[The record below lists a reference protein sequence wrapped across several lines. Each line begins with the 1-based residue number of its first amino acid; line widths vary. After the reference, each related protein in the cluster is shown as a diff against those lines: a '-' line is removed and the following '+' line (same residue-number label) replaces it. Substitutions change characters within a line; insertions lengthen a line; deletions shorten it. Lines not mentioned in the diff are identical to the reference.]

1 MSANNESGVRPYRA
15 IRSGAAATLCIF
27 FAGMWS
33 APSALAEPAPDL
45 QGAVASLRSDASC
58 KPLHYD
64 PVVEQAAEIINRLT
78 DDYVNHTA
86 RQEPVADPV
95 PGLKDLG
102 YHGNKGT
109 TLQGAAK
116 DDADAIKGMLLEG
129 YAAIPDCSYT
139 DFGISLRRNETTGY
153 TFTSLVLAGP

>member
-1 MSANNESGVRPYRA
+1 MHFFCLDVV
-15 IRSGAAATLCIF
+15 GAVG
-27 FAGMWS
+27 AGGT
-33 APSALAEPAPDL
+33 APDL

-116 DDADAIKGMLLEG
+116 DDAEEIKGMLRRGMGLF
-129 YAAIPDCSYT
+129 PDCSYT